1 MAYLIVR
8 LAMAVSMLAHGIV
21 RLPKL
26 AAFSSATVE
35 QFNGSMLPEWLVKP
49 MSYAIPLTELVLGIT
64 LFLGLFTRASG
75 IGGALLM
82 LVLMGGSG
90 MVEGWSAYP
99 SQLIHI
105 AFFAAII
112 LYRQYNSFALDNT
125 LRR

>member
-1 MAYLIVR
+1 MDSTHEINRDNKMAYLIVR

-90 MVEGWSAYP
+90 
-99 SQLIHI
+99 
-105 AFFAAII
+105 
-112 LYRQYNSFALDNT
+112 
-125 LRR
+125 